1 MDGAVA
7 VGTSLLY
14 ARQDHVHASDTSRMA
29 TAGGQTI
36 TGGFN
41 FTPANGGTITTGTV
55 TPNPLSG
62 NYQFYTNNGAHTLA
76 APASDCAMDILIT
89 NGASAG
95 AITFS
100 GFTTGASVGDPLT
113 TTNTNKF
120 IISIRRIN
128 AVATYT
134 IKALQ

>member
-1 MDGAVA
+1 V
-7 VGTSLLY
+7 SLLY
-14 ARQDHVHASDTSRMA
+14 SRQDHVHPTDTSRMA

-41 FTPANGGTITTGTV
+41 LTPFNAGTFAGTF

-62 NYQFYTNNGAHTLA
+62 NYQYGTNNAAFTLA
-76 APASDCAMDILIT
+76 APASDCAMDLMIT
-89 NGASAG
+89 NGAAAG
-95 AITFS
+95 AVTFS
-100 GFTTGASVGDPLT
+100 GFTTGANVGDALT